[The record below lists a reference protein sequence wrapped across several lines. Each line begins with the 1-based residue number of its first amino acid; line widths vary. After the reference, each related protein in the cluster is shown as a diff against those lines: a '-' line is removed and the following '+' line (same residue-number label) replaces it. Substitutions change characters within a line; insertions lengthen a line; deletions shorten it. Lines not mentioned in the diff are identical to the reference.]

1 MTKETSECS
10 KNQRNRIINEAKKL
24 TNINNS
30 NVGGV
35 PLFGD
40 CCAVSDAPEVE

>member
-1 MTKETSECS
+1 MTKETSEPS
-10 KNQRNRIINEAKKL
+10 KTPLNRIINEAKK